1 MNKILQYIFKLIIN
15 AVVFLLVLFCIKYI
29 AFQTFK
35 GYYFKDLIPKKIE
48 NVDVGIFGHSQSQMG
63 LDENYLNQNSELNF
77 ENFSIL
83 GMPLY
88 YTCSIIQNM
97 INENDRMRIVI
108 ELGSN
113 NIDEKGSIKNI
124 FSEESFNY
132 FSQSFF
138 YLLND
143 NSSKFLNQNIF
154 HYLILGSLK
163 SPFMYFIG
171 SKRTKSEIVLAYE
184 NYAKTKQS
192 IEEEW
197 KNPFNEN
204 LEIDRLYSLI
214 KKNPTID
221 FLIVRIP
228 EHKKNLTI
236 YNNESKFK
244 SVIKGLLTFKNV
256 KVKDYVDL
264 EFEDSYFRDFNHL
277 SGEGMDVFTRIFFKD
292 NFN

>member
-1 MNKILQYIFKLIIN
+1 MTKTLQYIFKLIIN
-15 AVVFLLVLFCIKYI
+15 AVVFLLMLFCLKYI

-35 GYYFKDLIPKKIE
+35 GYYFKNLISKKIE
-48 NVDVGIFGHSQSQMG
+48 NVDVEIFGHSQSLMG

-88 YTCSIIQNM
+88 YTCSIIQNI
-97 INENDRMRIVI
+97 INENDRMKIVI

-138 YLLND
+138 YLIND
-143 NSSKFLNQNIF
+143 NSAKYLNQNLF
-154 HYLILGSLK
+154 HYLVFGSLS

-214 KKNPTID
+214 KKNPTTD
-221 FLIVRIP
+221 FLIIRIP
-228 EHKKNLTI
+228 ERKKNLTI
-236 YNNESKFK
+236 YNNESKYK
-244 SVIKGLLTFKNV
+244 NVIKDLLTFKNV
-256 KVKDYVDL
+256 KVKDYVNL
-264 EFEDSYFRDFNHL
+264 EFENSSFRDFNHL
-277 SGEGMDVFTRIFFKD
+277 SGEGMDIFTRIFLKD
-292 NFN
+292 NFK

>member
-15 AVVFLLVLFCIKYI
+15 AAAFLLVIFCIKYLV
-29 AFQTFK
+29 FQTFR
-35 GYYFKDLIPKKIE
+35 GYYFKNLVPKKIE

-63 LDENYLNQNSELNF
+63 IDEKYLNKNSELNF

-88 YTCSIIQNM
+88 YTCSIIQNI
-97 INENDRMRIVI
+97 INENDNIKIVI

-113 NIDEKGSIKNI
+113 NIDEKGSMKNI

-138 YLLND
+138 YLIND

-163 SPFMYFIG
+163 SPFMYFVG

-184 NYAKTKQS
+184 NYDKTKQD

-197 KNPFNEN
+197 ENPFNDN

-214 KKNPTID
+214 RKNPTID
-221 FLIVRIP
+221 FLIIRIP

-236 YNNESKFK
+236 HNNESKYK
-244 SVIKGLLTFKNV
+244 SITKTLLSFKNV
-256 KVKDYVDL
+256 KVKDYMHL
-264 EFEDSYFRDFNHL
+264 KLEDSYFRDFNHL
-277 SGEGMDVFTRIFFKD
+277 SGEGMDVFTRIFFKE